1 MPDNKAEQQSPFEA
15 VENITKAVV
24 AVVAVAYALGMVV
37 SNQYLISLGASDFS
51 SVRPKYILTGGWVL
65 IMMVLSAFPVLLPLI
80 AYEKLLSWRSLP
92 LFGLGL
98 LFSCFAGAGLS
109 RFLRFD
115 YAWLNEQHEVLKT
128 AGTLVATCCI
138 VGGILVIAIRR
149 VRLIEIAGSQWMGYV
164 VVALMLCCLL
174 ALVTSQV
181 AGHIYSHIPEAMGGG
196 KAVMAEIILNDK
208 GVAFWE
214 QFLPLHPRP
223 ATAPRRAIQ
232 FAKILYQD
240 ENQLII
246 EIEQERPDHPE
257 LKHTNKSLILKR
269 DLVDGIYVDSYPNR
283 L

>member
-1 MPDNKAEQQSPFEA
+1 MADIKDEQQKPFEA
-15 VENITKAVV
+15 IEKITKAIV
-24 AVVAVAYALGMVV
+24 AVVAVSYALGMVV
-37 SNQYLISLGASDFS
+37 SNQYLIALGASDFS

-65 IMMVLSAFPVLLPLI
+65 IMMVLSALPVLLPLI
-80 AYEKLLSWRSLP
+80 SCEKLLSWGSLL

-98 LFSCFAGAGLS
+98 LFSCLAGAGLL

-128 AGTLVATCCI
+128 AGTLAAVCCI
-138 VGGILVIAIRR
+138 CGGLLVIAIRK
-149 VRLIEIAGSQWMGYV
+149 VRLIEIARSQWMGHV
-164 VVALMLCCLL
+164 VVALIVCCLL

-181 AGHIYSHIPEAMGGG
+181 AGHIYGHIPEAMGGG
-196 KAVMAEIILNDK
+196 KAVMAYIILNDK
-208 GVAFWE
+208 GVGFWE

-223 ATAPRRAIQ
+223 LIAPKRGIQ

-240 ENQLII
+240 EKQLII
-246 EIEQERPDHPE
+246 EIEQERPDKPQ

-269 DLVDGIYVDSYPNR
+269 DLVDGIYIDSDPNR